1 MLAGRA
7 FCLWVAASTGCA
19 QISATTEVR
28 TVPVAGA
35 RPLSIERRVIERQV
49 EARWLQ
55 RGDTLAIELIEH
67 RRCQVVERIA
77 AVREEH
83 SVRRADA
90 AIYWEYGLAAVLL
103 GLAAFS
109 FARPDLF
116 AAPEDDPAG
125 EKRDPKT
132 GYRLGG
138 VFAGLGAAALG
149 AGVYDTVRARDRVYR
164 SDTVALRTGPA
175 ADCEQPSVPAS
186 QRRLALQ
193 LGEFRSHV
201 STDLEGRAR
210 FVLPG
215 PELWP
220 EQAPAP
226 VDEMI
231 GVDGADEANAPARAQ
246 QRRWAGT
253 LTVGQG
259 RSVALEV
266 VLPYEATAQVP
277 STGAGMSA
285 PR

>member
-1 MLAGRA
+1 MLARRA

-19 QISATTEVR
+19 QISATNEVR

-35 RPLSIERRVIERQV
+35 RPLAIERRVVERQI

-55 RGDTLAIELIEH
+55 RGDTLEIELIEH
-67 RRCQVVERIA
+67 RRCQVVERVA

-116 AAPEDDPAG
+116 AAPEKDPAG

-132 GYRLGG
+132 GLRLGG
-138 VFAGLGAAALG
+138 VFMGLGVAALG

-164 SDTVALRTGPA
+164 SNTVALVPGPA
-175 ADCEQPSVPAS
+175 TDCEQPSVPAS

-193 LGEFRSHV
+193 LGEFRGHAA
-201 STDLEGRAR
+201 TDLEGRAR
-210 FVLPG
+210 FMLPG

-220 EQAPAP
+220 APEPAP
-226 VDEMI
+226 VDETI
-231 GVDGADEANAPARAQ
+231 GLDGMDAPPARPQ

-253 LTVGQG
+253 LTFGRG

-266 VLPYEATAQVP
+266 VLPYDATTQVP
-277 STGAGMSA
+277 STGAAMSA